1 MDRRGRETSEGVASG
16 DKGYLVVELMREGRD
31 RRLDR
36 NGGNESK
43 QREDGRVLVL
53 SIGGGGIVRIENY
66 LQSVMD
72 RMFDSRE
79 SANSSTVKGCI

>member
-31 RRLDR
+31 RSLDR

-43 QREDGRVLVL
+43 RREDGRVLVL
-53 SIGGGGIVRIENY
+53 SIGGIVRIENY